1 MGHVIT
7 PLFGLAP
14 SGVYPA
20 TDVAIR
26 AVRSYRTI
34 SPLPVIDYSRTGGIF
49 SAALSIGSRRPGV
62 TWHSALLEPGLSSS
76 CCITSDCL
84 ADFHRLF

>member
-20 TDVAIR
+20 TDVATS

-34 SPLPVIDYSRTGGIF
+34 SPLPARLAVYF
-49 SAALSIGSRRPGV
+49 LWHFPSARAAQALPGTLPCWSPDFPPV
-62 TWHSALLEPGLSSS
+62 FAYWRLPGRLSPPILPDS
-76 CCITSDCL
+76 
-84 ADFHRLF
+84 